1 MQDRYVFPAVLTFSE
16 DGITVEFPDLPGCV
30 TCGKSDGEAVEMARE
45 ALGLHLYGLETDHE
59 TIPTPSRLSSLKT
72 EPNQVLAMV
81 DVWMPPL
88 RRGIEQRAIKKTLTL
103 PKWLNDLAEKEGVN
117 FSQLLQHAIKEHLGI
132 KEQA

>member
-1 MQDRYVFPAVLTFSE
+1 MMDRYLFPAVFTFAD

-30 TCGKSDGEAVEMARE
+30 TCGKSEGEALEMARE
-45 ALGLHLYGLETDHE
+45 ALGLHLYGLEVDGE
-59 TIPTPSRLSSLKT
+59 TIPTPSRLSAVTT
-72 EPNQVLAMV
+72 EHGQVLAIV

-88 RRGIEQRAIKKTLTL
+88 RRGVDQRAIKKTLTL

>member
-1 MQDRYVFPAVLTFSE
+1 MQDRYVFPAVLTFAE
-16 DGITVEFPDLPGCV
+16 DGITVEFPDLPGCM
-30 TCGKSDGEAVEMARE
+30 TCGKTDGEAVEMARE
-45 ALGLHLYGLETDHE
+45 ALGLHLFGLETDHE
-59 TIPTPSRLSSLKT
+59 TIPIPSRLSSLRT
-72 EPNQVLAMV
+72 EANQVLAMV

-88 RRGIEQRAIKKTLTL
+88 RRGIEQRAVKKTLTL

>member
-1 MQDRYVFPAVLTFSE
+1 MQDRYLFPAIFTFAD

-30 TCGKSDGEAVEMARE
+30 TCGKTEAEAFEMARE
-45 ALGLHLYGLETDHE
+45 AMGLHLYGMETDGE
-59 TIPTPSRLSSLKT
+59 SIPTPSRLSATST
-72 EPNQVLAMV
+72 GRDQILAIV

-88 RRGIEQRAIKKTLTL
+88 RRGAEQRAIKKTLTL

-117 FSQLLQHAIKEHLGI
+117 FSQLLQQAIKEHLGI